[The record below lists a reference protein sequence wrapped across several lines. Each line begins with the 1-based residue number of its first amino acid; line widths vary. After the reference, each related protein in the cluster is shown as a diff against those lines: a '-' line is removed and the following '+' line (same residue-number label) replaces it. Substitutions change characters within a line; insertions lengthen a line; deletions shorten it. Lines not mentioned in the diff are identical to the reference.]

1 MHHRCGGG
9 GSDVNGG
16 VEFLFS
22 GGRVQVAAHL
32 RDWDERRA
40 KEGTVKE
47 LQAGPG
53 MSMGAGWSRHVW
65 AQRASLGQAT
75 QAC

>member
-1 MHHRCGGG
+1 M
-9 GSDVNGG
+9 
-16 VEFLFS
+16 
-22 GGRVQVAAHL
+22 QVAAHL
-32 RDWDERRA
+32 RDWDWRRA
-40 KEGTVKE
+40 KEGTVGE

-53 MSMGAGWSRHVW
+53 MSVGAGWSRHMC